1 MTSRSP
7 LSTRVL
13 LICAAVAVGTG
24 LLSAIAGYL
33 TIPVVSFWPIFYGF
47 VLSMH
52 LLPGIVAQEILRTPW
67 VALITHLLAALVALA
82 VSPQWFLSYIA
93 AVAIMGGV
101 QEGWAA
107 IGRYRKWSVS
117 WIVIGGAVLGLL
129 LGLTAGLGIGISKFG
144 VPLALVSV
152 LVYVAGGAFWTFIG
166 VLIGRS
172 IRKAGLARTVTDPTA

>member
-1 MTSRSP
+1 MTTRSP

-13 LICAAVAVGTG
+13 LICAAIAVGTG
-24 LLSAIAGYL
+24 ILSAVAGYL
-33 TIPVVSFWPIFYGF
+33 TIPVVAGAPIFYGF

-52 LLPGIVAQEILRTPW
+52 LLPGIVAQEMLRTRW

-82 VSPQWFLSYIA
+82 MSPQWFLSYVA
-93 AVAIMGGV
+93 AIAIMGGA

-107 IGRYRKWSVS
+107 IGRYQKWSTG
-117 WIVIGGAVLGLL
+117 WMLMGGAVLGLL

-152 LVYVAGGAFWTFIG
+152 LVYVAGVAFWTFVG
-166 VLIGRS
+166 VLFGRS
-172 IRKAGLARTVTDPTA
+172 MRKAGLARTVN